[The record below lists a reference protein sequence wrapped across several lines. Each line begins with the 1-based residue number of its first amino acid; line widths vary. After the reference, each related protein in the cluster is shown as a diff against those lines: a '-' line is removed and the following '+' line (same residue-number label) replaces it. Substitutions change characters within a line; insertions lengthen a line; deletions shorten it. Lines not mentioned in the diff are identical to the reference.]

1 MISPGGMNHDA
12 ELARDMARFS
22 RDPLSWV
29 RYSFPWGEPGAL
41 ESETGPDAWQA
52 EALTDMARGLDTA
65 DTTVRIAVAS
75 GHGIG
80 KTTLVAWL
88 ILWSLST
95 FPGTMGVVTANTA
108 TQLKTKTW
116 AELSRWY
123 QRFIARHWFDME
135 ATSIHAVSPRH
146 KNTWRFDAIPWSK
159 ENSEAFAGL
168 HNQGRRTVIIFDEAS
183 AIDNVIW
190 EVAEGAMMDKDT
202 EKLWFAFGNPT
213 RNTGKFADCFG
224 RNKHVWLHRNIDA
237 RATAHTDKDA
247 LQALIDN
254 YGIESD
260 FVKVRVLGQFP
271 DASSAQLI
279 PGSLCDRGIERGRGI
294 LPGEYEFA
302 PRILGADIA
311 RHGDDESCIAFR
323 QGLLARI
330 LWRGHDLDLMT
341 VASMI
346 AFCEDRYHADAVFI
360 DAGGIGGGVVDK
372 LRELNRSPVEINF
385 ANKPTD
391 ARFANKRAE
400 MWWNMREWLTRGG
413 SLPERDIDGKQ
424 IADDI
429 RGDLTAPEY
438 FFTPSGKIMLE
449 RKEEMKKR
457 GIESPDMGDAL
468 ALTFA
473 MPVAPK
479 HTKEVTVYP
488 WNAAKRKPYD
498 PLARMNGDYDPFT
511 YGRE

>member
-1 MISPGGMNHDA
+1 MIGTKSANNEA
-12 ELARDMARFS
+12 ELVRDMSRFA

-29 RYSFPWGEPGAL
+29 RYAFPWGEPGTPL
-41 ESETGPDAWQA
+41 ERETGPDAWQT
-52 EALTDMARGLDTA
+52 EVLGDIARGLGAPDTS
-65 DTTVRIAVAS
+65 VRVAVAS

-80 KTTLVAWL
+80 KTALVSWL

-123 QRFIARHWFDME
+123 QRFIARHWFEME
-135 ATSIHAVSPRH
+135 ATSIHAALPKHRS
-146 KNTWRFDAIPWSK
+146 TWRFDAIPWSK
-159 ENSEAFAGL
+159 NNSEAFAGL

-190 EVAEGAMMDKDT
+190 EVSEGAMTDRDT
-202 EKLWFAFGNPT
+202 EKLWLAFGNPT
-213 RNTGKFADCFG
+213 RNTGKFADCFS
-224 RNKHVWLHRNIDA
+224 RNKHIWLHRNIDA
-237 RATAHTDKDA
+237 RTAKLTDKEVLQGFIDA
-247 LQALIDN
+247 

-279 PGSLCDRGIERGRGI
+279 PGSLCDRGFERGRNI
-294 LPGEYEFA
+294 EPQEYEFA

-311 RHGDDESCIAFR
+311 RHGDDESCVAFR
-323 QGLLARI
+323 QGLLSRI
-330 LWRGHDLDLMT
+330 VWRSRDLDLMT
-341 VASMI
+341 TASMI
-346 AFCEDRYHADAVFI
+346 AFCEDRYHADAVFV
-360 DAGGIGGGVVDK
+360 DGGGMGGGVVDK
-372 LRELNRSPVEINF
+372 LRELNRSPIEINF
-385 ANKPTD
+385 ANKPAD

-413 SLPERDIDGKQ
+413 SLPDRDIENRPA
-424 IADDI
+424 ADDL
-429 RGDLTAPEY
+429 RADLTAPEY

-449 RKEEMKKR
+449 RKEDMKKR
-457 GIESPDMGDAL
+457 GLPSPDMGDAL

-473 MPVAPK
+473 MPAAPK
-479 HTKEVTVYP
+479 SARVETVYP
-488 WNAAKRKPYD
+488 WNGGRAKH
-498 PLARMNGDYDPFT
+498 YDPFARMDA
-511 YGRE
+511 GEKP